1 MAVILELAPGDTL
14 VVGPATRI
22 RMVHKS
28 GQRARLA
35 IDSDMDV
42 ERIKAGDPLPPVAE
56 QAPTRSPAPTAPTN
70 TAPQPFLQRR
80 PLPTP

>member
-35 IDSDMDV
+35 IDSDMEV
-42 ERIKAGDPLPPVAE
+42 ERIKAGEPLPPA
-56 QAPTRSPAPTAPTN
+56 AAPAPPRPAAPAASA
-70 TAPQPFLQRR
+70 APQPFLQRR
-80 PLPTP
+80 PMPTP

>member
-35 IDSDMDV
+35 IDSDMEV
-42 ERIKAGDPLPPVAE
+42 ERIKAGEPLPPVAAPPPARS
-56 QAPTRSPAPTAPTN
+56 QAPATALN
-70 TAPQPFLQRR
+70 AVPQPFLQRR
-80 PLPTP
+80 LPPTP